1 MTARQ
6 SLTAADLAEV
16 EARLAATDE
25 LLATA
30 YPGEDGSRQPIHTV
44 YAGAHLV
51 DTGTVAD
58 WGARALAAA
67 EEAGGLQALAE
78 RLAEELGL
86 DDDPDLDAA
95 QLAALVEAK
104 LTREPIEDLRIDFE
118 DGFGEH
124 SDDEEDAAVDAAVA
138 TIDALAARGALPPH
152 IGIRSKCFETPTRDR
167 AVRTFDRFIT
177 GLARTGAFE
186 ASGGLPEGLELTLPK
201 VTTVDQVVAMVRIC
215 ERLEEENGLPAGR
228 IRFEVQVET
237 PQVVI
242 GPDGAT
248 PLAALIHAG
257 KGRVSSLHYG
267 TYDYSASLGVAGGYQ
282 SMEHPVADFA
292 KSMMQV
298 AIAGTGVRMSDGS
311 TNILPLGDSVQRDGA
326 WALHAR
332 LVRRSLERAIYQGW
346 DLHPHQLP
354 TRFLASYAFF
364 RTGLSSTCERLYN
377 YVNRIE
383 SAVMDEPA
391 TARALAAFLVRGV
404 NCGAV
409 PEAEVV
415 ERVGLT
421 AAELAALAHPARPAA
436 AAASESKENQC
447 RTLA

>member
-1 MTARQ
+1 MTEPQ
-6 SLTAADLAEV
+6 SLTSADLAAID
-16 EARLAATDE
+16 ARLAATDE

-30 YPGEDGSRQPIHTV
+30 YPGEGGERQPIHTV

-51 DTGTVAD
+51 DAGTIAD

-67 EEAGGLQALAE
+67 EEAGGLRALAE
-78 RLAEELGL
+78 RLSEVLGL
-86 DDDPDLDAA
+86 GDDPDLDPGR
-95 QLAALVEAK
+95 LAALVEEK
-104 LTREPIEDLRIDFE
+104 LAREPIEDLRIDFE
-118 DGFGEH
+118 DGFGNRTGE
-124 SDDEEDAAVDAAVA
+124 EEDAAIDAAVA
-138 TIDALAARGALPPH
+138 TIAQLAAADALPPH

-167 AVRTFDRFIT
+167 AIRTFDRFIT
-177 GLARTGAFE
+177 GLARTGAF
-186 ASGGLPEGLELTLPK
+186 AGSGGLPAGLELTLPK
-201 VTTVDQVVAMVRIC
+201 VTTVDQVVAMVEIC
-215 ERLEEENGLPAGR
+215 ERLEAANGLEPGR

-242 GPDGAT
+242 GPDGTT
-248 PLAALIHAG
+248 PLASLIHAG

-267 TYDYSASLGVAGGYQ
+267 TYDYSASLGVAGGHQ

-311 TNILPLGDSVQRDGA
+311 TNILPLGDAAQREAA

-346 DLHPHQLP
+346 DLHAHQLP
-354 TRFLASYAFF
+354 TRYLASYAFF
-364 RTGLSSTCERLYN
+364 RTGLASTCERLHN

-409 PEAEVV
+409 PESEVV
-415 ERVGLT
+415 ERVGLG
-421 AAELAALAHPARPAA
+421 AAELVALAHPPRPASTVVPGA
-436 AAASESKENQC
+436 ESKE
-447 RTLA
+447 TS